1 MTATRQTTTCARP
14 NARHQSVVT
23 ASFRH
28 PYAVF
33 EIDDDPRDALQT
45 AGEFLSNHETF
56 PDRCN
61 IEFVRPICTANPRH
75 YGLRARGGTHAR
87 LRHGMRRGSHCVCPS
102 PPVTRAN
109 HRNPCP
115 GRYAQSGRSRRSGRS
130 SAPDWPRNPRVYG
143 RGLIFGGPACCTRPG
158 CAAMPAAYAALLGA
172 MAMPYAQKNIETA
185 GG

>member
-61 IEFVRPICTANPRH
+61 IEFVRPIAPQILDFTVYERGAGPTLACGTGCVAAATAYAH
-75 YGLRARGGTHAR
+75 HHR
-87 LRHGMRRGSHCVCPS
+87 LRGQTIEIHAPGGMLKVAV
-102 PPVTRAN
+102 PVD
-109 HRNPCP
+109 P
-115 GRYAQSGRSRRSGRS
+115 G
-130 SAPDWPRNPRVYG
+130 DHPR
-143 RGLIFGGPACCTRPG
+143 LIGPATRVFTG
-158 CAAMPAAYAALLGA
+158 
-172 MAMPYAQKNIETA
+172 EV
-185 GG
+185 